1 MIRQRSA
8 LTFWQVL
15 VMTASLAG
23 WWGMPGRRRSGLV
36 VAGSAWL
43 VEQAGKRGD
52 GFEQQRVDAGSLVG
66 GVLGV
71 ELVDGAAV
79 LGLGGELAYPGGE
92 GGAGESGWPPG
103 AGWFAAAGGRGAAGP
118 GHGQSRVSSATAFL
132 AQASSTRSLPSAAAA
147 MSAAVAALLRARGRP
162 EATRCSRAM
171 ASSANR
177 GSSRPA
183 RARWC
188 LR

>member
-52 GFEQQRVDAGSLVG
+52 GFEQQRVDTHAAPEVTGRHSCSSSCSSPSYRRVHAELPMMLVQ
-66 GVLGV
+66 V
-71 ELVDGAAV
+71 EPIWMAAIRAANAV
-79 LGLGGELAYPGGE
+79 EVSVTAASRRPRQLA
-92 GGAGESGWPPG
+92 
-103 AGWFAAAGGRGAAGP
+103 R
-118 GHGQSRVSSATAFL
+118 SS
-132 AQASSTRSLPSAAAA
+132 
-147 MSAAVAALLRARGRP
+147 
-162 EATRCSRAM
+162 CH
-171 ASSANR
+171 
-177 GSSRPA
+177 
-183 RARWC
+183 
-188 LR
+188 